1 MNNKYRLCRLAKGKF
16 SGWLNTEIV
25 VGNFTKSPTLNESF
39 IFFHNAGVRATSHID
54 SITIENDIT
63 TFTTRT
69 GSTYRLE
76 PDATC

>member
-1 MNNKYRLCRLAKGKF
+1 MNNKYRLCRITKGEF

-25 VGNFTKSPTLNESF
+25 VGEFTKSPTIGESF
-39 IFFHNAGVRATSHID
+39 ILFHNAGARVTSHVS

-63 TFTTRT
+63 TFTTQT